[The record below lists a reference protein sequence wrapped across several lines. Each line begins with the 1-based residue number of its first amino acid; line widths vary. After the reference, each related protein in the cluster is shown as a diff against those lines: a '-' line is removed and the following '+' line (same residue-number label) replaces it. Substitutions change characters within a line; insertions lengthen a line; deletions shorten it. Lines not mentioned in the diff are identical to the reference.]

1 MNGHE
6 KPKVYVTR
14 LIPEEGL
21 IRVQE
26 KTYCRVW
33 EGELPPPREV
43 LLQEVADIEGLLCL
57 LTDRI
62 DAEVIEAAPKLR
74 VISNYAVG
82 YDNIDISAATARG
95 IIVANTPGVLTDTT
109 ADLAFAL
116 LMAVARR
123 VVEADHF
130 VRAGRWKT
138 WGPRLLLGRDVH
150 GATLGI
156 VGLGRVGAAVAR
168 RARGFAM
175 RTLYYDVVRR
185 ESLEAELGVEWV
197 DLETLLRESDFITI
211 HTALTEETHHL
222 IGAREL
228 SLMKPTAI
236 LINTARGAIV
246 DQKAL
251 YEALRNG
258 VIAGAGLDVTDPEPI
273 APDDPLLTL
282 DNVVI
287 TPHIASASIAT
298 RTQMAIMA
306 ADNLLAGLRGERPLS
321 VVNPEVFERGLRGN

>member
-1 MNGHE
+1 M
-6 KPKVYVTR
+6 YITR

-21 IRVQE
+21 NRVRE
-26 KTYCRVW
+26 KTHCRVW

-43 LLQEVADIEGLLCL
+43 LLREVADVEGLLCL
-57 LTDRI
+57 LTDPI
-62 DAEVIEAAPKLR
+62 DAEVMDAAPKLR

-82 YDNIDISAATARG
+82 YDNIDVSAATARG

-109 ADLAFAL
+109 ADMAFAL

-123 VVEADHF
+123 VVEADRF

-156 VGLGRVGAAVAR
+156 VGMGRVGAAVAR

-175 RTLYYDVVRR
+175 RILYYDVVRR
-185 ESLEAELGVEWV
+185 ESLESELGVEWV
-197 DLETLLRESDFITI
+197 DLETLLRESDFVTI
-211 HTALTEETHHL
+211 HTALTDETRHL
-222 IGAREL
+222 ISTREL
-228 SLMKPTAI
+228 GLMKPTAI
-236 LINTARGAIV
+236 LINTARGPIV

-321 VVNPEVFERGLRGN
+321 VVNPEVFERGLKDNGPR